1 MSRKAYSEEERERLR
16 KQLLSITL
24 KSIIERG
31 VVHSSIN
38 YLCKELGISKTFFYS
53 FYSSKEELILDAIRY
68 QQPKLI
74 AFAEALMADEKQ
86 SWLEALEV
94 FLRRCCEGSQNGIAV
109 LSIEDEQEVYK
120 CLSEDNFKAFQQDQ
134 LVFYKK
140 IMEIFTISTDNI
152 NPKLFGNMVLAMIMT
167 YKAIPNTMPFLFSDV
182 ADEMVEFQLQAILAT
197 AVKSKA
203 ENS

>member
-1 MSRKAYSEEERERLR
+1 MSRKAYSEEERS
-16 KQLLSITL
+16 QLHKKLLDLTL
-24 KSIIERG
+24 KSIMERG

-74 AFAEALMADEKQ
+74 AFAEALMADKNQ
-86 SWLEALEV
+86 SWLEALEI
-94 FLRRCCEGSQNGIAV
+94 FLRRCCEGSKNGIAV
-109 LSIEDEQEVYK
+109 LSIEDEQEIYK
-120 CLSEDNFKAFQQDQ
+120 CLSEENFKAFQQDQ

-140 IMEIFTISTDNI
+140 IMEIFTISTDTV

-167 YKAIPNTMPFLFSDV
+167 YKAIPHTMPFIFSDM
-182 ADEMVEFQLQAILAT
+182 ADEMVEFQLKSILDA

-203 ENS
+203 ESN

>member
-182 ADEMVEFQLQAILAT
+182 ADEMVEFHLQAILAA

>member
-16 KQLLSITL
+16 KQRLSITL

-94 FLRRCCEGSQNGIAV
+94 FLRRCCEGSQNDIAV

-182 ADEMVEFQLQAILAT
+182 ADEMVEFQLQAILAA

>member
-94 FLRRCCEGSQNGIAV
+94 FLRRCCEGSQNDIAV

-152 NPKLFGNMVLAMIMT
+152 NPKLFGNMVLAMIMA

-182 ADEMVEFQLQAILAT
+182 ADEMVEFQLQAILAA

>member
-74 AFAEALMADEKQ
+74 AFAEVLMADEKQ

-140 IMEIFTISTDNI
+140 TMEIFTISTDNI

-182 ADEMVEFQLQAILAT
+182 ADEMVEFQLQAILAA

>member
-1 MSRKAYSEEERERLR
+1 M
-16 KQLLSITL
+16 
-24 KSIIERG
+24 
-31 VVHSSIN
+31 
-38 YLCKELGISKTFFYS
+38 
-53 FYSSKEELILDAIRY
+53 ILPY
-68 QQPKLI
+68 
-74 AFAEALMADEKQ
+74 
-86 SWLEALEV
+86 
-94 FLRRCCEGSQNGIAV
+94 FL
-109 LSIEDEQEVYK
+109 EDEQEVYK

-182 ADEMVEFQLQAILAT
+182 ADEMVEFQLQAILAA

>member
-86 SWLEALEV
+86 SWLKALEV

-182 ADEMVEFQLQAILAT
+182 ADEMVEFQLQAILAA

>member
-1 MSRKAYSEEERERLR
+1 MSRKADSEEERERLR

-182 ADEMVEFQLQAILAT
+182 ADEMVEFQLQAILAA

>member
-1 MSRKAYSEEERERLR
+1 MSRKAYSGEERSQLR
-16 KQLLSITL
+16 NNLLSLTI

-74 AFAEALMADEKQ
+74 DFAEILMADKNK
-86 SWLEALEV
+86 SWSEALEV
-94 FLRRCCEGSQNGIAV
+94 FLRRCCEGTKNVIAV
-109 LSIEDEQEVYK
+109 LSLEEEQEVYK
-120 CLSEDNFKAFQQDQ
+120 CLTPENFKAFQKEQIF
-134 LVFYKK
+134 FYTR
-140 IMEIFTISTDNI
+140 IMEIFTIPTDRL

-167 YKAIPNTMPFLFSDV
+167 YKAIPNTMPFLFAEM
-182 ADEMVEFQLQAILAT
+182 ADEMVEFQLQALLAA
-197 AVKSKA
+197 AVKAK
-203 ENS
+203 EEGI

>member
-167 YKAIPNTMPFLFSDV
+167 YKAIPNTMLFYFLMWQMKWLNFSCR
-182 ADEMVEFQLQAILAT
+182 L
-197 AVKSKA
+197 S
-203 ENS
+203 